1 MKKVQ
6 LRAYAKINLS
16 LDVLGALENGF
27 HQVEMV
33 MQQILLCDDI
43 MVRWDPQ
50 DATSVCDR
58 YHCKPQREILVHD
71 CRRVCAGST
80 CHPLSC
86 FCT

>member
-16 LDVLGALENGF
+16 LDVLGVLENGF

-50 DATSVCDR
+50 DAHRITADGSR
-58 YHCKPQREILVHD
+58 SAGRQQRRTEPQMPQYFTLIL
-71 CRRVCAGST
+71 T
-80 CHPLSC
+80 
-86 FCT
+86 